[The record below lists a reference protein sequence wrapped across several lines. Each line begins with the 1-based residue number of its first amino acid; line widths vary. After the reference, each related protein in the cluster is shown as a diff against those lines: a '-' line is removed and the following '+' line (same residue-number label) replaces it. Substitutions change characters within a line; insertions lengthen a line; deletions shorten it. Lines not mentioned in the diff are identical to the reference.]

1 MWVDCIPF
9 AGTTLPK
16 MSAYCSLFE
25 GTYDLGLGALVNSL
39 YRNGFRSTVF
49 AGYRGALPSWANP
62 TSTESGSTDFDV
74 GGGCRIRFLLLDTPR
89 HLTSY
94 TPIFMRQLFEKF
106 LKDEDMLC
114 SSRA

>member
-1 MWVDCIPF
+1 MASGVLS
-9 AGTTLPK
+9 LP
-16 MSAYCSLFE
+16 
-25 GTYDLGLGALVNSL
+25 D
-39 YRNGFRSTVF
+39 
-49 AGYRGALPSWANP
+49 RGALSSWANP

-74 GGGCRIRFLLLDTPR
+74 GGGCRIRFLLLDTPL

-94 TPIFMRQLFEKF
+94 KPIFMRQSFEKF